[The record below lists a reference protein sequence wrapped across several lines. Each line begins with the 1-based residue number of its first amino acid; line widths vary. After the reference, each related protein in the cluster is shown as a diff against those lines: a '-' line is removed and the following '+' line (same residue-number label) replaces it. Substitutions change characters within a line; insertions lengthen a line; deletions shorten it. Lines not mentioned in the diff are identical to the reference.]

1 MMDSD
6 SNAAKAERLSSR
18 RARAVPIFAA
28 LFVAQQATFFAGF
41 GQGDRT
47 VDRVQVGAWL
57 ALSIILLLLLTTGGG
72 WIYSRAVRDLA
83 NDEATRAHRND
94 AFRIGFLASMAA
106 CICLYV
112 LALIEP
118 LTGRE
123 AVHLVMTVGIAAAL
137 ARFGFLE
144 RRALVDG

>member
-1 MMDSD
+1 MGSDSD
-6 SNAAKAERLSSR
+6 AAKAERLSGR
-18 RARAVPIFAA
+18 RARALPILAI
-28 LFVAQQATFFAGF
+28 LFIGQQATFFAGF

-57 ALSIILLLLLTTGGG
+57 ALSIVLLLALTTGGG

-83 NDEATRAHRND
+83 NDEATRAHRDD
-94 AFRIGFLASMAA
+94 AFRIGFLASMAG
-106 CICLYV
+106 CIVLYV

-123 AVHLVMTVGIAAAL
+123 AVHLVMTIGIAAAL
-137 ARFGFLE
+137 LRFGMLE
-144 RRALVDG
+144 RRALTDD

>member
-1 MMDSD
+1 MNKNSD
-6 SNAAKAERLSSR
+6 AAQAERLSSR
-18 RARAVPIFAA
+18 RARAIPIFVV
-28 LFVAQQATFFAGF
+28 LFLGQQATFFAGF

-47 VDRVQVGAWL
+47 VDRVQVSAWL
-57 ALSIILLLLLTTGGG
+57 ALSIVLLLALTTGGG
-72 WIYSRAVRDLA
+72 WIHSRAVRDLA

-94 AFRIGFLASMAA
+94 AFRIGFLASMAG
-106 CICLYV
+106 CIALYV
-112 LALIEP
+112 LSLIEP

-144 RRALVDG
+144 RRAHMDG